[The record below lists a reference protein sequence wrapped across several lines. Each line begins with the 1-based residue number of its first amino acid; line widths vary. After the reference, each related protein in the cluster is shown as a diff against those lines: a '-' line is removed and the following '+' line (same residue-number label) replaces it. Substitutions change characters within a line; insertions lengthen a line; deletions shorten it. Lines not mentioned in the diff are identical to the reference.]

1 MFHNALGHTTATFFD
16 LKDEI
21 EFLIR
26 RRKLAG
32 YRKDADRE
40 AMGSPN
46 REIVGEIH
54 MIAEG

>member
-26 RRKLAG
+26 KGKLAG
-32 YRKDADRE
+32 YRKDVDYE
-40 AMGSPN
+40 AMDSPN

-54 MIAEG
+54 VITG